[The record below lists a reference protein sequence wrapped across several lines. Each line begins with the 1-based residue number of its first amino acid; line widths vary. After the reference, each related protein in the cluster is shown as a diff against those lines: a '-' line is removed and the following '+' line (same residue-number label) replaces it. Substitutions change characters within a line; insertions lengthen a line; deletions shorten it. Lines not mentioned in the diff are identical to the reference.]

1 MAQQPV
7 LLRHLD
13 SRQGLV
19 NNRVLVLEQDCFGRM
34 WIGTPYGVS
43 CYDGYFF
50 TNFSRSECNNRH
62 LSNNYAQDIIALD
75 NGDVWIATPDS
86 LNIYRYRDDRMQAEG
101 TERGLTDTDITALYR
116 SKDGSGI
123 WLGSYG
129 NGVIRYDF
137 QTNRFS
143 PLHFDG
149 DSPHHVMCL
158 NEDNNHHLW
167 IGSRFEGVFRY
178 DLLRGTLQK
187 IELDAV
193 TTVNAIHSDRNG
205 TVWIGSDAGLY
216 LYNAGQIRRVS
227 LNAYR
232 DAKIRTITEDDR
244 GRIWIGSESGLWG
257 VDTNTEYLHGT
268 DILAEQEIGRQKNPD
283 LLTYNSIHALCMI
296 ERDQLWVGTYG
307 GGVDLIS
314 ATPYAIQ
321 HLTPMKALGFTGQ
334 AADKTTSLCLDAAG
348 NLLIGLDG
356 HGVALYTGDG
366 DYTYFSGDR
375 IHDNHILALTEDA
388 RGRIWAG
395 GYTKGL
401 AMMNPDRRR
410 CQTSLR
416 RNDGCIRGILPVGD
430 SLLLAMGN
438 DLRIY
443 DIRANRIRSRS
454 KRIAARPTTCG
465 RSPRMATPTG
475 AEPSGRD
482 CSASIRRQAICGG
495 SPRRMAWPR
504 TSSIRRP
511 SGKIRC
517 GVPPTSESVTLRWPK
532 RPTGPVRSVPTVPIF
547 RSGSATGSC
556 GLPPI
561 RRFTASIPVIC

>member
-1 MAQQPV
+1 MRARILILSFLVATAVRAMAQQPV

-86 LNIYRYRDDRMQAEG
+86 LNIYRYRNDRMQAEG

-137 QTNRFS
+137 QTDRFS

-149 DSPHHVMCL
+149 ESPHHVMCL

-167 IGSRFEGVFRY
+167 IGCRFEGVFRY

-216 LYNAGQIRRVS
+216 LYIAGQIRRVS

-257 VDTNTEYLHGT
+257 VDTNTEYLHGD
-268 DILAEQEIGRQKNPD
+268 DIRAEQEIGHRKNLN

-296 ERDQLWVGTYG
+296 ERDQLLS
-307 GGVDLIS
+307 LI
-314 ATPYAIQ
+314 
-321 HLTPMKALGFTGQ
+321 
-334 AADKTTSLCLDAAG
+334 
-348 NLLIGLDG
+348 
-356 HGVALYTGDG
+356 
-366 DYTYFSGDR
+366 
-375 IHDNHILALTEDA
+375 HI
-388 RGRIWAG
+388 
-395 GYTKGL
+395 
-401 AMMNPDRRR
+401 
-410 CQTSLR
+410 
-416 RNDGCIRGILPVGD
+416 
-430 SLLLAMGN
+430 
-438 DLRIY
+438 
-443 DIRANRIRSRS
+443 
-454 KRIAARPTTCG
+454 
-465 RSPRMATPTG
+465 
-475 AEPSGRD
+475 
-482 CSASIRRQAICGG
+482 
-495 SPRRMAWPR
+495 
-504 TSSIRRP
+504 
-511 SGKIRC
+511 
-517 GVPPTSESVTLRWPK
+517 
-532 RPTGPVRSVPTVPIF
+532 
-547 RSGSATGSC
+547 
-556 GLPPI
+556 
-561 RRFTASIPVIC
+561 